1 MAARWH
7 CAPPARAGF
16 QRHHL
21 IPVAILRRSQ
31 MATMFDHLRREGFAL
46 QQFDRNGVMLPAREE
61 MALRSGHALHRGP
74 HRGYTDVIAARVEQV
89 RATFERQAHSDYCTA
104 RRTAV
109 MRLCLIQNTMRRA
122 LTDGHRGG
130 FWLNRRDPMR
140 LFVDRPYLDA
150 AIDRMY
156 ALVSG

>member
-1 MAARWH
+1 LF
-7 CAPPARAGF
+7 CILPAPPN
-16 QRHHL
+16 
-21 IPVAILRRSQ
+21 PRRSSQ
-31 MATMFDHLRREGFAL
+31 SNLSITADGGAL
-46 QQFDRNGVMLPAREE
+46 
-61 MALRSGHALHRGP
+61 ALRSGHALHRGP